1 MTIFLIKYYCN
12 YLIFCNSIYSYGY
25 VYIVWIYAHTHIF
38 ISLDKKRFFMSVMM
52 MISKSGHNKT
62 INLFYLDITTM
73 VHSVRSKLIGDYV
86 LIQVN

>member
-1 MTIFLIKYYCN
+1 
-12 YLIFCNSIYSYGY
+12 
-25 VYIVWIYAHTHIF
+25 
-38 ISLDKKRFFMSVMM
+38 MSVMM